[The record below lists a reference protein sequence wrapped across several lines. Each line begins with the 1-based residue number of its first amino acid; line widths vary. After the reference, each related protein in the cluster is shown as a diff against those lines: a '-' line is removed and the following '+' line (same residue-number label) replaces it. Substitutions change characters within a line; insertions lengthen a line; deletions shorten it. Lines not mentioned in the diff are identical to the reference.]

1 LETPA
6 VRIGPRHPRLAKAG
20 YRLTR
25 RLSELSM
32 ARMGFHRIDSELAA
46 KKIASIRERLER
58 GETVYIA
65 GLTAPGVH
73 NTGIALIEVTQK
85 AGPRIIV
92 NNEEERFSGNKHT
105 TEYPKASIDAMVE
118 TLRQIGRSLGDIAA
132 FVTTWDYPVLI
143 ATMIRTA
150 LEEAPGSLKLLT
162 LDSTPAVDRRR
173 MDQMRRTPR
182 ILTRQLG
189 LSERVPLICMPH
201 HDNHAWFSFAA
212 SPFADSSEPVAIAVV
227 DGTGDQGSISLY
239 VARDGEMRKLY
250 CNDSVFD

>member
-32 ARMGFHRIDSELAA
+32 ARMGFHRIDSEFAA

-92 NNEEERFSGNKHT
+92 NNEEERFSGNKH
-105 TEYPKASIDAMVE
+105 
-118 TLRQIGRSLGDIAA
+118 RR
-132 FVTTWDYPVLI
+132 
-143 ATMIRTA
+143 R
-150 LEEAPGSLKLLT
+150 
-162 LDSTPAVDRRR
+162 STPWSRRCVR
-173 MDQMRRTPR
+173 SVGASAISRPSSPHG
-182 ILTRQLG
+182 ITR
-189 LSERVPLICMPH
+189 
-201 HDNHAWFSFAA
+201 F
-212 SPFADSSEPVAIAVV
+212 
-227 DGTGDQGSISLY
+227 
-239 VARDGEMRKLY
+239 
-250 CNDSVFD
+250 